1 MLRGGVWVVKA
12 DAGALG
18 RRRVSRATRSRRR
31 TRDRW
36 VRGPSVSRAC
46 RQAPVA
52 RSATVWMA
60 KARRLKQTSRLA
72 RCCWPWP
79 KLCSR
84 VAAVLEHVEA
94 LVLDLPARPCA
105 GGELGHGL
113 ARDRQIGDE
122 AVAVGELAL
131 RVADLDR
138 QPVDRE
144 RLLVGPQ
151 RDVAEPAVG
160 MGRVGAPAPEAL
172 DVLVE
177 FDAGEILLDGLMG

>member
-1 MLRGGVWVVKA
+1 M
-12 DAGALG
+12 
-18 RRRVSRATRSRRR
+18 
-31 TRDRW
+31 
-36 VRGPSVSRAC
+36 
-46 RQAPVA
+46 
-52 RSATVWMA
+52 WMA
-60 KARRLKQTSRLA
+60 KARRLKQTSRACEVLLA
-72 RCCWPWP
+72 MAEVV
-79 KLCSR
+79 LEV

-144 RLLVGPQ
+144 RVLVGPQ

>member
-1 MLRGGVWVVKA
+1 MAEVV
-12 DAGALG
+12 LE
-18 RRRVSRATRSRRR
+18 V
-31 TRDRW
+31 
-36 VRGPSVSRAC
+36 
-46 RQAPVA
+46 
-52 RSATVWMA
+52 
-60 KARRLKQTSRLA
+60 
-72 RCCWPWP
+72 
-79 KLCSR
+79 

-144 RLLVGPQ
+144 RVLVGPQ
-151 RDVAEPAVG
+151 RDVAEPAVVWVAWVRPRRRRSTCSSSS
-160 MGRVGAPAPEAL
+160 MPVRYSWMV
-172 DVLVE
+172 
-177 FDAGEILLDGLMG
+177 